1 MNLNHSIKIGVNFGL
16 TSGII
21 TTLGLMVGL
30 HAGTNSRMVVIGGIV
45 TIAIADAFSDALGI
59 HVSEESE
66 NIHDEIEIW
75 ESTISVFVTKFISTM
90 FFLIPILLFDLSFAI
105 IFSVVFGL
113 LVLGLVSYNIAEKS
127 ERLKV
132 VVEHVGIA
140 IIVVLFTHFVG
151 DWVALIFK

>member
-1 MNLNHSIKIGVNFGL
+1 
-16 TSGII
+16 
-21 TTLGLMVGL
+21 MVGL

-75 ESTISVFVTKFISTM
+75 ESTISVFVTEFISTM
-90 FFLIPILLFDLSFAI
+90 SVLIPILLFDLSFAI